1 MRRHSRRTCR
11 RTGPRTPRHR
21 GRPRPPSH
29 DRPASR
35 SLLWTQALSFP
46 SDVTNLLPGLGAS
59 SADQGDEAK
68 PTQCCCS
75 AEVALEGPDDAEI
88 GVTFNPETAH
98 GESRG
103 PGHAQGPT
111 CHANLQYGPSQP
123 ARGIAAG
130 G

>member
-1 MRRHSRRTCR
+1 MPRHSRRTYR

-29 DRPASR
+29 GRPASR
-35 SLLWTQALSFP
+35 SLPWTQALSFP

-59 SADQGDEAK
+59 SRDQGGEAK

-75 AEVALEGPDDAEI
+75 AEVALDGHDDAEI

-103 PGHAQGPT
+103 PG
-111 CHANLQYGPSQP
+111 
-123 ARGIAAG
+123 
-130 G
+130 